1 MYVYTAKGKE
11 YEIRKSKAK
20 EFIRKG
26 FQEIE
31 FGSCK
36 NSLEEI
42 IKLSEITKD
51 VMVVTSD
58 YHSPKWK
65 LLSMKYLNKS
75 KVIGAKT
82 NYKPIKKL
90 ILYSIHTIHGISGLI
105 SSKLYHKIDE
115 LLDEYKSFIKNE

>member
-1 MYVYTAKGKE
+1 MYIQAAKGKE
-11 YEIRKSKAK
+11 YELRESKAK
-20 EFIRKG
+20 ELIKQG
-26 FQEIE
+26 YKEVE

-51 VMVVTSD
+51 VTIVTSD

-75 KVIGAKT
+75 KVIGVKT
-82 NYKPIKKL
+82 DYELIKKF
-90 ILYSIHTIHGISGLI
+90 ILYSVHTVHGLSGLI
-105 SSKLYHKIDE
+105 SSKLYHKMDE
-115 LLDEYKSFIKNE
+115 LFDEYKKFIKNE